1 MPGRKA
7 TRVQMGPAI
16 GTSQVRSSQR
26 GKRLSERWR
35 RRQTMVVLIANP
47 RATTRMIK
55 GKSCARKTGQFKPNW
70 SERSVASA
78 NGMLFMGVDV
88 EFRLFRK
95 GAWSR
100 RRNPSSAIAAAPAQA
115 RFLSHRLRA
124 CHCSRRSGPRC
135 SWSTSLPVKSS
146 ELCRTSGE
154 AMQSSSVENGQ
165 PQSNAR
171 TKNSSGRRC
180 ATRCSPASLDPS
192 STR

>member
-1 MPGRKA
+1 MAPQTNDGGADRQPKGNDQNDQRKKLREKNRPIQ
-7 TRVQMGPAI
+7 TELVGKVC
-16 GTSQVRSSQR
+16 GF
-26 GKRLSERWR
+26 GKRDVVHGRGCGVTAFWERR
-35 RRQTMVVLIANP
+35 
-47 RATTRMIK
+47 
-55 GKSCARKTGQFKPNW
+55 
-70 SERSVASA
+70 
-78 NGMLFMGVDV
+78 V
-88 EFRLFRK
+88 EPLK
-95 GAWSR
+95 
-100 RRNPSSAIAAAPAQA
+100 NPSSAIAAAPAQA

-135 SWSTSLPVKSS
+135 SWSASLPVKSS

-192 STR
+192 STRWSTAPATP